1 MNFNEKNQLLIDSSH
16 LFNLENKFN
25 FLNLNCDLSS
35 SSSSSSSSSASSNFN
50 EEATND
56 EIAFYNLN
64 NLINLIDGG
73 SSSPSNKSTSSLV
86 SPKITCGYSGR
97 AKSQDN
103 SYFRCDN
110 EAQTI
115 GFGDDVGFILDKQM
129 VETSSKVFYFGIAD
143 GVSANR
149 QRGYDARL
157 FPSALLNACTSL
169 LSSSSSSPSL
179 TEGNFHPSRH
189 HRHPSCSSSPSSF
202 VSSPSSSTSSSFSY
216 LTQSTN
222 SHDDSEDTDC
232 AYMYETLMSAHN
244 RVQEQCVYG
253 SSTVCLLALRFFNSE
268 SKCLLS
274 SCNLGDS
281 GYMLIRDGRVL
292 FKSESQSHRY
302 NAPYQIGCTPPEL
315 LEHDLYRDK

>member
-73 SSSPSNKSTSSLV
+73 SSPSIKSSSSSSSSLL

-115 GFGDDVGFILDKQM
+115 GFGDDVGFILDKQTS
-129 VETSSKVFYFGIAD
+129 ETSKVYYFGIAD

-169 LSSSSSSPSL
+169 LQL

-189 HRHPSCSSSPSSF
+189 HHRQPSCSSSPSSF
-202 VSSPSSSTSSSFSY
+202 VSSPSSSSSTSSSFSY

-222 SHDDSEDTDC
+222 SHDDNEDTDC
-232 AYMYETLMSAHN
+232 AYMYEILMSAHN

-253 SSTVCLLALRFFNSE
+253 SSTVCLLALRFFNGE